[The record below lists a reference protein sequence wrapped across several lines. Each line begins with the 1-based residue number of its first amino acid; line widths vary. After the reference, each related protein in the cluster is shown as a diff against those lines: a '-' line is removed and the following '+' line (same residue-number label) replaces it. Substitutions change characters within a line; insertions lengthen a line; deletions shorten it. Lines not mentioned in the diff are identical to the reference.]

1 MHCYCCC
8 GIRLFDSEALWQLMN
23 RAHSF
28 SRTTLPNSVGQFAKF
43 SSSPWQ
49 NRPYFAA
56 CRNRTFG
63 SKLISIL
70 LKKLPLLKAGIVLIY
85 AGLWVEE
92 NCQFFLSA
100 VCQVALCLFTIV
112 PHCNSYYSIHSVPK
126 KHSRHF
132 QLSLENQLPDFDNFW
147 YEYSWYNLP
156 SNDDSFFHLTQ
167 RLFLNYLG
175 KTQPAKYH
183 FLSNEIWLLN

>member
-92 NCQFFLSA
+92 NCQFFWVQSAKLHCVYLQLCHIAIVITPYTLSQKSTPDIFNCHLKTNYQILIIFGMNIPDTTCHQMTIHFFTSPN
-100 VCQVALCLFTIV
+100 VCFWTTWG
-112 PHCNSYYSIHSVPK
+112 
-126 KHSRHF
+126 KH
-132 QLSLENQLPDFDNFW
+132 NQRNIIFYPM
-147 YEYSWYNLP
+147 
-156 SNDDSFFHLTQ
+156 
-167 RLFLNYLG
+167 
-175 KTQPAKYH
+175 KYDC
-183 FLSNEIWLLN
+183 